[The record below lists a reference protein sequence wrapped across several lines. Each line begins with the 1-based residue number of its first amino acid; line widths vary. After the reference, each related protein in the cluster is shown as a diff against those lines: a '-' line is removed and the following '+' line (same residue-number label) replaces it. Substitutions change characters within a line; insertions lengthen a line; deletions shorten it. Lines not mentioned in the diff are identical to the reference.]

1 MAHSNFQTH
10 LILSIILFFLSSSV
24 KSQDFKFDRI
34 TTENGLSQGTV
45 NCIYQDSK
53 GFIWI
58 GTNDGLNC
66 YNAYS
71 FKVYKSNAKDSF
83 SISGNT
89 IVSIA
94 EDSASNLW
102 IATKSRGLNYYNREN
117 NKFTRFQ
124 HKNGE
129 TNSIITNELK
139 KVLTDKHGNIIIGTS
154 GKGLDVFI
162 PATGKFIHY
171 KHQENETS
179 LGNDDVF
186 SIIEEGNGKFWIGS
200 NCGSVDLF
208 DINQGTFKKYK
219 FSDDYK
225 PTNNSIGTFLLKD
238 QNNLWIGTNGNG
250 LFRLNISTGETTT
263 LNASSLN
270 SNIITSIINYKNQLL
285 IGADGGGINIYDN
298 NSGSFKQILYDAGDP
313 LSLIN
318 NAVYTSI
325 EL

>member
-1 MAHSNFQTH
+1 
-10 LILSIILFFLSSSV
+10 
-24 KSQDFKFDRI
+24 
-34 TTENGLSQGTV
+34 
-45 NCIYQDSK
+45 
-53 GFIWI
+53 
-58 GTNDGLNC
+58 
-66 YNAYS
+66 
-71 FKVYKSNAKDSF
+71 
-83 SISGNT
+83 
-89 IVSIA
+89 
-94 EDSASNLW
+94 
-102 IATKSRGLNYYNREN
+102 
-117 NKFTRFQ
+117 
-124 HKNGE
+124 
-129 TNSIITNELK
+129 
-139 KVLTDKHGNIIIGTS
+139 
-154 GKGLDVFI
+154 LDVFI